1 VEPPEVQYAKSGD
14 VSIAYSVVGDGPF
27 DLVFVSG
34 WVFSALEYAW
44 EGPPAAFFRRLASFS
59 RLIVFDK
66 RGTGL
71 SDRTTGIP
79 DLETRMDDIRAVME
93 AAGSKRAAI
102 IGVSEGGPMTLLFAA
117 TYPERTAAVILYG
130 CGVSYVRTE
139 DYPWANSQEDWDEFI
154 REMSAKSETREW
166 LQKGLELEAPSV
178 THDDAV
184 RRWWRTWVLTSASPG
199 AVVALWRMNMGIDA
213 RHALP
218 AIRVPSLVLH
228 REDDKVYDVAEAR
241 YMAERIPNAK
251 LVELPG
257 EDHAWWVE
265 PENIAQ
271 EVHRFLDGIWDSGEW
286 DIVES
291 DRVLATVLFTDIVDS
306 TAKLAELGDHRWKE
320 LLQQHHALVRRELIR
335 FSGREIDTAGDG
347 FFASFDGPAR
357 AIRCACAITKA
368 ISDLALAVRTG
379 LHTGECELVDGKV
392 GGIAVHIGA
401 RVAAE
406 AAPGE
411 VLVSSTVKDL
421 VAGSGIQFRQRG
433 VVALK
438 GVPDEWRL
446 YAVEPASTID

>member
-14 VSIAYSVVGDGPF
+14 VSIAYSIVGNGPF

-44 EGPPAAFFRRLASFS
+44 EGPPEAFFRRLASFS

-71 SDRTTGIP
+71 SDRTTGMP

-93 AAGSKRAAI
+93 AVGSKRTAI

-139 DYPWANSQEDWDEFI
+139 EYPWANSQEDWDEFI
-154 REMSAKSETREW
+154 REMSANGETREW
-166 LQKGLELEAPSV
+166 LQEALELEAPSV
-178 THDDAV
+178 AHDNAV
-184 RRWWRTWVLTSASPG
+184 KRWWRTWVLTSASPG

-213 RHALP
+213 RHSLP

-228 REDDKVYDVAEAR
+228 REGDKVYDVAEAR
-241 YMAERIPNAK
+241 YMAERIPNVK

-257 EDHAWWVE
+257 EDHAWWIE
-265 PENIAQ
+265 PETIAQ
-271 EVHRFLDGIWDSGEW
+271 EAHRFLDGIWDSGEW
-286 DIVES
+286 NVVES

-320 LLQQHHALVRRELIR
+320 LLQQHHALVRREPRCRIGNPV
-335 FSGREIDTAGDG
+335 SSAGRR
-347 FFASFDGPAR
+347 R
-357 AIRCACAITKA
+357 AQGRP
-368 ISDLALAVRTG
+368 R
-379 LHTGECELVDGKV
+379 
-392 GGIAVHIGA
+392 
-401 RVAAE
+401 RVAALRRR
-406 AAPGE
+406 ASRHHRLSP
-411 VLVSSTVKDL
+411 L
-421 VAGSGIQFRQRG
+421 AGLAQAQKPSCTAR
-433 VVALK
+433 AC
-438 GVPDEWRL
+438 
-446 YAVEPASTID
+446 S